1 MEDYE
6 LEQLQKEYEK
16 KLTENIS
23 AQNRKTKKIL
33 IAVFGSLGVVFLL
46 LGIVFLAFNVSDDET
61 GEVLYL
67 PFVILGVTFLAV
79 TLIFALFIPTNVNM
93 EVIKRRMTRGNASV
107 YDSVYLIAALA
118 KIEVL
123 TKRVEMLEDEVRR
136 LKNS

>member
-61 GEVLYL
+61 GEVLFL

>member
-46 LGIVFLAFNVSDDET
+46 LGIVFLALNVSDDET
-61 GEVLYL
+61 GEVLFL